1 MQFFYIDYLN
11 GDKKER
17 NIGFLK
23 ADHEGINVGLHGVP
37 VQCGGACKVY
47 AINEFGT
54 RCLLGQVPVKMETVW
69 RNFAGRRKLV
79 SAIA

>member
-23 ADHEGINVGLHGVP
+23 ADHEGINVSQYSVEVP
-37 VQCGGACKVY
+37 VRYMQ
-47 AINEFGT
+47 
-54 RCLLGQVPVKMETVW
+54 
-69 RNFAGRRKLV
+69 
-79 SAIA
+79 